1 MKTNALALLSTVSL
15 VAGFATRDTVDSR
28 IKLLEKI

>member
-15 VAGFATRDTVDSR
+15 VANPATRDTVDSR